1 MNGTGASISIY
12 YTSFTIACVF
22 VCFTALAYMVL
33 HHRTDKTQSK
43 LFIVIIVNI
52 FLGAICSSAAEIV
65 NSYGLTSKTA
75 HVVSVVSNYFY
86 FIVHSSL
93 GPLLLLYVA
102 HVCGLEPRFSSLRSQ
117 LIAIPFYL
125 SELLA
130 LTNPLTNILYSYDA
144 NFTYTREWGMTVLY
158 VIGALYLVVA
168 FALLILRWNAVTS
181 VKRRALFFFFIMAGI
196 GILVQMLNRSIRLE
210 LFMES
215 IALLG
220 VMMFV
225 ESEEDVIDS
234 MCGIYN
240 REGLRVDLDRYER
253 RTSPYSIIA
262 LRVTNAD
269 MLARVGGTQAAEAM
283 TVAVSD
289 YLKTLM
295 PWYRIY
301 RTSPAR
307 FILVDP
313 HLSAE
318 ETSAVAH
325 NIAERFQGTWTY
337 GDTIVDLHA
346 VVVHARV
353 PEDLATPGD
362 VFYLNDTP
370 VPIVKDKLVLEGDD
384 LNYLIRRADVERAVQ
399 SGFETDGYEVY
410 YQPIFGTDG
419 KPHSAE
425 ALMRLTDPE
434 LGPIPP
440 YEFIEVAERIGAI
453 ERIGDF
459 AMNEVCAFL
468 ASGVPNQI
476 GIERISVN
484 LSMVQCVRAGFTT
497 HMERIVDSYG
507 VSKNAVVYEITE
519 SMAAG
524 DYEFLSGIMRQLHG
538 IGHLFAM
545 DDYGTG
551 YSNMHSLIS
560 LDFDTVKIDKSI
572 LWDAEKSEVGKVL
585 LEHSVNM
592 MREVGSAVLVEGV
605 ETESQVELLKTLGV
619 DFYQGFFFAR
629 PMPKEEFIEFCSR
642 YV

>member
-1 MNGTGASISIY
+1 M
-12 YTSFTIACVF
+12 F
-22 VCFTALAYMVL
+22 VCLTALVYMVL

-52 FLGAICSSAAEIV
+52 LVGAICSSAAEIV
-65 NSYGLTSKTA
+65 NSYGFTSESA
-75 HVVSVVSNYFY
+75 HMVSMVSNYFY
-86 FIVHSSL
+86 FVVHTAL

-102 HVCGLEPRFSSLRSQ
+102 YVCGSEPRFTSPRSQ
-117 LIAIPFYL
+117 LAAIPFYL
-125 SELLA
+125 TELLA
-130 LTNPLTNILYSYDA
+130 LTNPLTNFLYSYDA

-158 VIGALYLVVA
+158 VVGALYLIVA
-168 FALLILRWNAVTS
+168 FVLLIFRWNAVTPL
-181 VKRRALFFFFIMAGI
+181 KRRALLFFFVMAGI
-196 GILVQMLNRSIRLE
+196 GILVQMLNRAIRLE

-253 RTSPYSIIA
+253 RTSSYSIIA

-269 MLARVGGTQAAEAM
+269 MLARVGGTRAAEAM
-283 TVAVSD
+283 TIAVSD

-295 PWYRIY
+295 PWYRVY

-313 HLSAE
+313 HLTAKDASAI
-318 ETSAVAH
+318 AH
-325 NIAERFQGTWTY
+325 KIAERFQGTWDY
-337 GDTIVDLHA
+337 NDTTVDLRA

-353 PEDLATPGD
+353 PEDLATSGD

-370 VPIVKDKLVLEGDD
+370 VPTVKDKLVLEGDD

-399 SGFETDGYEVY
+399 NGFETNGYEVY
-410 YQPIFGTDG
+410 YQPIFGADG

-425 ALMRLTDPE
+425 ALMRLTDAE
-434 LGPIPP
+434 LGPVPP
-440 YEFIEVAERIGAI
+440 YEFIEAAERIGAI

-468 ASGVPNQI
+468 ASGVPSKI

-484 LSMVQCVRAGFTT
+484 LSMIQCMRAGFTT
-497 HMERIVDSYG
+497 HMEGIVDSYG

-524 DYEFLSGIMRQLHG
+524 DYEFLGGIMRRLHG
-538 IGHLFAM
+538 VGHLFAM

-592 MREVGSAVLVEGV
+592 MRQVGSAVLVEGV
-605 ETESQVELLKTLGV
+605 ETESQVELLRALGV

-629 PMPKEEFIEFCSR
+629 PMPKREFIEFCSR